1 MSEDI
6 SKQILL
12 APDTATLWLAKLA
25 LFSEGTSLA
34 QIWFRWLKDTS
45 STHELID

>member
-6 SKQILL
+6 GKQILL

-25 LFSEGTSLA
+25 LFSEGTSLT
-34 QIWFRWLKDTS
+34 QTWFRWLKYTS
-45 STHELID
+45 PPHVLID